1 MTRDGD
7 APAADTAT
15 EAGGG
20 QDTNGASGATS
31 SAATP
36 TGDAPPD
43 KRSDADRTDGDGGSK
58 ATRPWRSAKK
68 QAREALA
75 RYATAK
81 RQVEELEALG
91 PQRVLGDDFDAA
103 AAGVSSAVDAMTRAK
118 SHGISSNT
126 KNVSLNVDLLA
137 GTSMSRSC
145 TRFSWP
151 RSSRLNLISRRM
163 RVAMGYVSST
173 DRMRI
178 C

>member
-1 MTRDGD
+1 VTRDGD

-103 AAGVSSAVDAMTRAK
+103 AAGVSSAVD
-118 SHGISSNT
+118 
-126 KNVSLNVDLLA
+126 DLRVPACGDRPYWEVAPAVAAAAVAGSLA
-137 GTSMSRSC
+137 GEGGGGGGGGGPAPPPCRPASTRS
-145 TRFSWP
+145 W
-151 RSSRLNLISRRM
+151 RR
-163 RVAMGYVSST
+163 
-173 DRMRI
+173 
-178 C
+178 